1 MEDAQVP
8 ERLADADMVATP
20 CSTSDAA
27 AGDDVRME
35 VAISKG
41 SKKTNT
47 QVSRNVTDRSADT
60 LKKALHQHA
69 VCLRSVLEQAWN
81 RD

>member
-1 MEDAQVP
+1 MP
-8 ERLADADMVATP
+8 ERLADADIVATP

-27 AGDDVRME
+27 AGHDVRME

-47 QVSRNVTDRSADT
+47 QVSRNSMIAPQTPSQMHLIIMWYACEAFWITHGIVTDR
-60 LKKALHQHA
+60 
-69 VCLRSVLEQAWN
+69 
-81 RD
+81 